1 MLMATRSLKVYHAD
15 IEMDVQVRLYM
26 PEQDDQAW
34 ICKYEIDWPTGA
46 KRSVARGVDA
56 VQAILLAL
64 YKIGIEIYTSDYH
77 RAGELLWLARGRG
90 YGFPV
95 SKSVRDLLTGDD
107 IGL

>member
-1 MLMATRSLKVYHAD
+1 MLMAIRSLKAYHANEE
-15 IEMDVQVRLYM
+15 IDVQVRLYM

-34 ICKYEIDWPTGA
+34 ICKYEIGWPTGE

-56 VQAILLAL
+56 IQAILLAL

-77 RAGELLWLARGRG
+77 KAGQLIWLAKGRG

-107 IGL
+107 VGL